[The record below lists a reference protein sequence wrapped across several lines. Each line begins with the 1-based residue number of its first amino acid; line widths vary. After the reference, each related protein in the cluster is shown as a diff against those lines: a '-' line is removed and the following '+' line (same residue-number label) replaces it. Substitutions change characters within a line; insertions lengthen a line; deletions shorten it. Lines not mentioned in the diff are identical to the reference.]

1 MVGAPEGSSGQ
12 LRILVTGA
20 GGQVGTDV
28 VRLAEA
34 AGHHEVLGASHGA
47 LDVADRDAVMAA
59 ITAWRPDLVVHTAA
73 WTAVD
78 ACESD
83 RERAWRVN
91 AFGCRNV
98 AEAARAAGSHLVAV
112 STDYVFDGSSP
123 EPYVEWDRPNPLSVY
138 GASKRAGELEVAGL
152 LAGATVV
159 RTSWVC
165 GPHGSNMVK
174 TVLRLGAAG
183 GPLRFVDDQ
192 RGCPTFTED
201 LARMLLELG
210 VARRPG
216 VFHVTNQGATT
227 WYRFARDVLAAAGMD
242 PSRVEPIATSDLD
255 PPRPAPRPANSVLD
269 NAALRMSGIPLLAEH
284 HDPLERT
291 VKGLVSG

>member
-1 MVGAPEGSSGQ
+1 M
-12 LRILVTGA
+12 RILVTGA

-34 AGHHEVLGASHGA
+34 AGHHEVLGASHGV